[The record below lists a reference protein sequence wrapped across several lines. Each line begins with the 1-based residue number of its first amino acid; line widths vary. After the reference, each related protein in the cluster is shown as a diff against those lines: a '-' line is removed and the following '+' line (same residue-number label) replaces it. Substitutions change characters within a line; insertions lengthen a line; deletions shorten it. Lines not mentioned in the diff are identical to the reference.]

1 MVGTSLLLLFPYFKE
16 ELGFTR
22 HMGCSD
28 KEWGRK
34 TIPALEPN
42 VWKHVLSRR
51 TSAVTAEVIIRLK
64 HASFK
69 HAGFCYLSWT
79 EELNYYNFYFC
90 CNLWCNMLC

>member
-16 ELGFTR
+16 EELGFTR
-22 HMGCSD
+22 QMGCSD

-34 TIPALEPN
+34 TIPTLEPN

-79 EELNYYNFYFC
+79 DFC